1 MEENNQEK
9 LSSLFNNR
17 FKESLK
23 KSISEKENRI
33 LDLQTQSKEANRKRI
48 LADYFSQILSEVST
62 EDMIKSII
70 DKIKSKKAVN
80 SLNKSLF

>member
-33 LDLQTQSKEANRKRI
+33 LDLQI
-48 LADYFSQILSEVST
+48 QI
-62 EDMIKSII
+62 IKNIHSC
-70 DKIKSKKAVN
+70 KIAKVDTH
-80 SLNKSLF
+80 